1 MQDILT
7 FTTPETRWAS
17 NMAYCKVEHMGI
29 VYPSVE
35 NYYQAMKFLESDV
48 VVNSETGKSTPIRE
62 FIAKLSPSESKRF
75 GKQNPITNPLFEK
88 IRIAIMGN
96 GNWIKYKDPKFRE
109 LLLATGDAH
118 LEEGNWW
125 HDRFWGT
132 DIKTREGENN
142 LGKILMRIRNSI
154 LASKELQEAE
164 NKRKEEQK
172 CSSMAE
178 SL

>member
-7 FTTPETRWAS
+7 FTTPETRWAI
-17 NMAYCKVEHMGI
+17 NMAYCTIELGGI
-29 VYPSVE
+29 VYHATE
-35 NYYQAMKFLESDV
+35 NAYQSCKFLSTDMV
-48 VVNSETGKSTPIRE
+48 QHAETGALIPIRD
-62 FIAKLSPSESKRF
+62 FIAKLSPSESKKF
-75 GKQNPITNPLFEK
+75 AKNHPITNPAFERRK
-88 IRIAIMGN
+88 LYIMEQV
-96 GNWIKYKDPKFRE
+96 NWQKYKNPKFRE

-172 CSSMAE
+172 CSIIAE